1 MAQQQSG
8 GIMDALTNTQG
19 NSADASLGG
28 MAQAI
33 DTKVEAYRNNPQ
45 VLEKR
50 LAQNPQLLDL
60 LALQKVKSAKESAA
74 QELLLGEQQNPATI
88 LAQREQEVLAM
99 DKNEMAKQSSGIL
112 GQRQQQQ
119 TKNMQRTASGG
130 NPMMAA
136 SGGLLPLPRP
146 NMQGMAQGGIIGY
159 DGGGPVGHDH
169 PHSAAPSSGAEL
181 PAEAVAEEVPS
192 GFEKVAGS
200 VVDWATENPLDAV
213 AAGMMF
219 VPIVGWTGS
228 LALKAASLGMKAY
241 SAAKKVNYAQK
252 LKKGVEVAKKT
263 PEALQKLVTRPKPN
277 KVKTTEDGLE
287 FSALPKPV
295 GREIST
301 GRIGGLGLGLGA
313 VSTGIGALS
322 GEDAPVPAVAPAVVV
337 AEEEEGEEELTVTP
351 DDTDYSDGTQEIAD
365 RTAPDRTG
373 IAGNLFEQSM
383 PEGQLQSFKDRANV
397 SISDEQKDA
406 RAESDTYTRRVEN
419 RDELKKGIATQKAF
433 QDRQLDPKKLQKDR
447 LMANLIGGGQRG
459 LLGAA
464 MAGQQADAQVA
475 TFEGNQ
481 IKEVNRLTNE
491 KIAKDIDVSKIGEAN
506 ARQVYASLTADKSAA
521 ANALKDVTKQN
532 LLEKNREGQIAF
544 ETWKEGND
552 RDQKVLD
559 AEFSQRKADILENTN
574 KATILGDLLTLQ
586 EKMNTS
592 YQESIAMLPAYTAGP
607 ALQQKAIDAMAQ
619 GKDVDFSEDEKN
631 MFIRYQGFLSRMQ
644 DGNKT
649 YGELEKEI
657 KKLAGY
663 NDI

>member
-1 MAQQQSG
+1 
-8 GIMDALTNTQG
+8 
-19 NSADASLGG
+19 
-28 MAQAI
+28 
-33 DTKVEAYRNNPQ
+33 
-45 VLEKR
+45 
-50 LAQNPQLLDL
+50 
-60 LALQKVKSAKESAA
+60 
-74 QELLLGEQQNPATI
+74 
-88 LAQREQEVLAM
+88 
-99 DKNEMAKQSSGIL
+99 
-112 GQRQQQQ
+112 
-119 TKNMQRTASGG
+119 
-130 NPMMAA
+130 
-136 SGGLLPLPRP
+136 
-146 NMQGMAQGGIIGY
+146 
-159 DGGGPVGHDH
+159 
-169 PHSAAPSSGAEL
+169 
-181 PAEAVAEEVPS
+181 
-192 GFEKVAGS
+192 
-200 VVDWATENPLDAV
+200 
-213 AAGMMF
+213 
-219 VPIVGWTGS
+219 
-228 LALKAASLGMKAY
+228 
-241 SAAKKVNYAQK
+241 
-252 LKKGVEVAKKT
+252 
-263 PEALQKLVTRPKPN
+263 
-277 KVKTTEDGLE
+277 
-287 FSALPKPV
+287 
-295 GREIST
+295 
-301 GRIGGLGLGLGA
+301 
-313 VSTGIGALS
+313 
-322 GEDAPVPAVAPAVVV
+322 
-337 AEEEEGEEELTVTP
+337 
-351 DDTDYSDGTQEIAD
+351 
-365 RTAPDRTG
+365 
-373 IAGNLFEQSM
+373 
-383 PEGQLQSFKDRANV
+383 
-397 SISDEQKDA
+397 
-406 RAESDTYTRRVEN
+406 
-419 RDELKKGIATQKAF
+419 
-433 QDRQLDPKKLQKDR
+433 
-447 LMANLIGGGQRG
+447 MANLIGGGQRG

-532 LLEKNREGQIAF
+532 LLERNREVQLDF